1 MTNIFFTRQ
10 LGLALDG
17 QTTESNHFD
26 GGAPSGSTH
35 GPQAMRGCAGVGRT
49 LWEMHRRGA

>member
-17 QTTESNHFD
+17 QTTEANCFD
-26 GGAPSGSTH
+26 GGASSGSTH
-35 GPQAMRGCAGVGRT
+35 GPQALRGCAGAGRP
-49 LWEMHRRGA
+49 LWQMRRGGA